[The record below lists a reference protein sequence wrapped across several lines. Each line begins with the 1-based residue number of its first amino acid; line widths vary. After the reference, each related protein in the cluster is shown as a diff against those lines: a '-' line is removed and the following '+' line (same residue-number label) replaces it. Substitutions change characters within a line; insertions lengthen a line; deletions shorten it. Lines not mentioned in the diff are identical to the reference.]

1 MRTGLAPASPLTHGK
16 LGAGWGRCRALPE
29 NSVQQGAPGGSE
41 TKWAGSSLF
50 FLPSQY
56 LLSSSHRFWG
66 LPWWL
71 SG

>member
-16 LGAGWGRCRALPE
+16 LGAGWGQCRALPE
-29 NSVQQGAPGGSE
+29 NSVQQGAPGG
-41 TKWAGSSLF
+41 SLF